1 MDNFADLSIS
11 SSQLG
16 MAEQDHAFNSGMCS
30 ETCFY
35 HRQSAWWF
43 CKFFIGS
50 FFIAENFANTDI
62 FALLKK
68 QMKDITVQF
77 FSFSM

>member
-1 MDNFADLSIS
+1 MPLTVVCVQKLVFTIGKVHGDFANS
-11 SSQLG
+11 SLVHFSLLRT
-16 MAEQDHAFNSGMCS
+16 S
-30 ETCFY
+30 
-35 HRQSAWWF
+35 
-43 CKFFIGS
+43 
-50 FFIAENFANTDI
+50 ANTDI